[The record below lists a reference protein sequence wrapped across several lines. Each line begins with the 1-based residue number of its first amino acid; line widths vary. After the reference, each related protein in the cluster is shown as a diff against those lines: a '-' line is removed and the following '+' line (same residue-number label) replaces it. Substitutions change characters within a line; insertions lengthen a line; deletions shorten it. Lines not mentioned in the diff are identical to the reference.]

1 MNQLLHQLQNN
12 PFTLLVSLPRNEVAL
27 AEAALRGGARGL
39 KVHLNV
45 HHAASGTQFG
55 TFAQERD
62 VLAQIAQLA
71 KTHDASVGV
80 VPGGTPFADEKE
92 FAQLAEIG
100 IDYFDAY
107 TADAPAW
114 TLAQNHLGKMLAAH
128 HGAPMAFLQSLQTLG
143 MQMCEASILP
153 HEQYGQ
159 PLRVWDV
166 ALYQEICRSLGTP
179 VIVPTQKKI
188 LPPEI
193 SVLRDAGVKA
203 LLIGAVVTGDQPE
216 SIESATREFASSV
229 KTLV

>member
-55 TFAQERD
+55 TFAQERE
-62 VLAQIAQLA
+62 VLTQIAQLA
-71 KTHDASVGV
+71 KTYNASVGV
-80 VPGGTPFADEKE
+80 VPGGAPFASEDE
-92 FAQLAEIG
+92 FAELAKIG

-114 TLAQNHLGKMLAAH
+114 ALAQKHLDVMLAAH
-128 HGAPMAFLQSLQTLG
+128 HGASMAFLQSLEQLG
-143 MQMCEASILP
+143 MQLCEASILS
-153 HEQYGQ
+153 HDQYGQ
-159 PLRVWDV
+159 PLRVFDV
-166 ALYQEICRSLGTP
+166 AMYHEICHALKTP

-188 LPPEI
+188 KPEEI
-193 SVLRDAGVKA
+193 DTLRAAGVKA

-216 SIESATREFASSV
+216 SIENATREFA
-229 KTLV
+229 LR

>member
-1 MNQLLHQLQNN
+1 MHQLLDELSQHD
-12 PFTLLVSLPRNEVAL
+12 FTLLVSLPRNEVAL

-55 TFAQERD
+55 TFEEERE
-62 VLAQIAQLA
+62 VMAQIAELA
-71 KTHDASVGV
+71 KTYNASVGV
-80 VPGGTPFADEKE
+80 VPGGAPFASENE
-92 FAQLAEIG
+92 FAELAKIG

-114 TLAQNHLGKMLAAH
+114 TLSQKHLDIMLAAH
-128 HGAPMAFLQSLQTLG
+128 HGASMAFLQSLEKLG

-166 ALYQEICRSLGTP
+166 ALYQEICWSLESP

-188 LPPEI
+188 LPSEI
-193 SVLRDAGVKA
+193 SVLRAAGVKA

-216 SIESATREFASSV
+216 SIESATREFARYV
-229 KTLV
+229 NP

>member
-1 MNQLLHQLQNN
+1 MNQLLQQLQQN

-55 TFAQERD
+55 TFAQERE
-62 VLAQIAQLA
+62 VLTQIAQLA
-71 KTHDASVGV
+71 ITHNASVGV
-80 VPGGTPFADEKE
+80 VPGGAPFASEDE
-92 FAQLAEIG
+92 FAELAKIG

-114 TLAQNHLGKMLAAH
+114 SLAQHYLDIMLAAH
-128 HGAPMAFLQSLQTLG
+128 HGASMAFLQSLEQLG

-153 HEQYGQ
+153 HDQYGQ
-159 PLRVWDV
+159 PLRIFDV
-166 ALYQEICRSLGTP
+166 AMYHEICHALKTP

-188 LPPEI
+188 QPQEI
-193 SVLRDAGVKA
+193 SALRAAGVKA

-216 SIESATREFASSV
+216 SIENATREFAKYV
-229 KTLV
+229 D

>member
-12 PFTLLVSLPRNEVAL
+12 AFTLLVSLPRNEVAL

-55 TFAQERD
+55 TFEEERE
-62 VLAQIAQLA
+62 VLAQIAELA

-80 VPGGTPFADEKE
+80 VPGGAPFANENG
-92 FAQLAEIG
+92 FAELAQIG

-107 TADAPAW
+107 AADAPAW
-114 TLAQNHLGKMLAAH
+114 TLTQNHLDKMLAAH
-128 HGAPMAFLQSLQTLG
+128 HGASMEFVKSLQALG
-143 MQMCEASILP
+143 MQICEASILP

-159 PLRVWDV
+159 PLRVLDV
-166 ALYQEICRSLGTP
+166 AAYQQICQALETP

-188 LPPEI
+188 LPSEVK
-193 SVLRDAGVKA
+193 VLRNAGVKA
-203 LLIGAVVTGDQPE
+203 LLIGAVVTGDQPD
-216 SIESATREFASSV
+216 SIEKATTEFAHEISS
-229 KTLV
+229 